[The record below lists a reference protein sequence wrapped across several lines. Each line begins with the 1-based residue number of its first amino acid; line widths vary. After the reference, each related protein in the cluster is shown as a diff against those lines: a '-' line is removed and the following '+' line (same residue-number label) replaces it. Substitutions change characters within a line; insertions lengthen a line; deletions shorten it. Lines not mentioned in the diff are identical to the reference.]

1 MSSRTFR
8 GRADRA
14 GLPRTWV
21 VDYGDASLDFVN
33 TRWLRLTAKPA
44 ESLGDP
50 GAILDWLQRKGAIDS
65 ATSGAWSRRLR
76 RSPRLAR
83 QLVREVTMVRE
94 AFYRIF
100 WAVTHRRRPGPAD
113 LKRLNRV
120 LAAGHSHP
128 VVAFTASLTATLVYR
143 GGETGVTAILTPIAL
158 SAAELLT
165 SGKLYRLRGCLNEE
179 CGVLFFDRTKNAGR
193 RWCDM
198 ARCGALAKMRD
209 YRSRGQASRRTPEP
223 RLSRT

>member
-8 GRADRA
+8 ARADRA
-14 GLPRTWV
+14 GIPRTWV
-21 VDYGDASLDFVN
+21 VDYGDASFDVVN
-33 TRWLRLTAKPA
+33 TRWLRLSANTAENP
-44 ESLGDP
+44 GDP
-50 GAILDWLQRKGAIDS
+50 EDILHWLQRKGAIDS
-65 ATSGAWSRRLR
+65 ATSGAWSKRLR
-76 RSPRLAR
+76 WSPRLAR

-94 AFYRIF
+94 ALYRIF

-165 SGKLYRLRGCLNEE
+165 SGKLDLLRGCLNEE
-179 CGVLFFDRTKNAGR
+179 GVVLFFDRPKTS
-193 RWCDM
+193 D
-198 ARCGALAKMRD
+198 L
-209 YRSRGQASRRTPEP
+209 RTSHILPTHP
-223 RLSRT
+223 LPPYP